1 MGDLTATV
9 REMYTALAENKTE
22 TILPQL
28 DTNLEW
34 ELEIS
39 TGNASSGRG
48 FSKISKFFAAIAEDF
63 NNPQLQMTHFVD
75 SADKV
80 AAFGHYTATV
90 KATGRTVKTPV
101 AHFFE
106 FKDGKVA
113 RFVGVLNAGAL
124 AEPATETRTAAPAQ
138 QKAPNRAAKF
148 YAHWFPLVCMYFL
161 SLVLMVLGPFSHSFW
176 PLAAAILVFIVWD
189 LGWVWCKPRDRTA
202 KEILESALRARTYM
216 SYFLA
221 VYGAGLAYFLLR
233 MGSADQGQVFAI
245 IHKAGVPIWLLIV
258 PFALLTVAMLFI
270 PIQVGCGSGRTLDDQ
285 APTTATLA
293 MFLVVGWIEK
303 VATFSFLYAVIM
315 IGISLAR

>member
-48 FSKISKFFAAIAEDF
+48 SSKISKFFAAIAEDF
-63 NNPQLQMTHFVD
+63 NNPQLQMTHFVY

-106 FKDGKVA
+106 FKDGKVT
-113 RFVGVLNAGAL
+113 RFVGVLNAEAL
-124 AEPATETRTAAPAQ
+124 VGPRTEP
-138 QKAPNRAAKF
+138 RAATGEKQDKRNWVSKF
-148 YAHWFPLVCMYFL
+148 YGNSIPLVGIYIV
-161 SLVLMVLGPFSHSFW
+161 SLALMLFGPRLHSLW
-176 PLAAAILVFIVWD
+176 PLAAAIIVFAAWD
-189 LGWVWCKPRDRTA
+189 LCWVWCDPLDRTA
-202 KEILESALRARTYM
+202 KEILESAWRARTYM
-216 SYFLA
+216 SYFVA

-233 MGSADQGQVFAI
+233 MGSTEQGQVFTI
-245 IHKAGVPIWLLIV
+245 IRNAGVPMWLLVI
-258 PFALLTVAMLFI
+258 PFALPTVAMLFI
-270 PIQVGCGSGRTLDDQ
+270 PIQVGRGEGQTLDGQ
-285 APTTATLA
+285 APTRAAIA
-293 MFLVVGWIEK
+293 MFLAVGWMEK